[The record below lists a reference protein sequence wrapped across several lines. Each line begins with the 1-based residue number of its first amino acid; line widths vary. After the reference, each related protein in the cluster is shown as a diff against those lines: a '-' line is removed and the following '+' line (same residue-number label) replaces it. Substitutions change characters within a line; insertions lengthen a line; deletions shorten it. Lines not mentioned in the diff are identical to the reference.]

1 MLQGFLESLD
11 GTSIGLTVKTSVWIF
26 PVLET
31 LHFIGLAILIG
42 GIAALDLRILGV
54 GKRLPVAPL
63 HKLLPMVFVGFGI
76 NLITGVLFF
85 LSDPTGYGRN
95 PAFQLKMAFILLA
108 GLNALWFELKLARY
122 VDAWGAGV
130 EASTHAK
137 IVCGLS
143 LFFWAGIITAGRLL
157 PSFAALL

>member
-1 MLQGFLESLD
+1 MMDLLQSLD
-11 GTSIGLTVKTSVWIF
+11 GTWIGTTVKTSVWIF

-42 GIAALDLRILGV
+42 GIAVLDLRVLGV

-63 HKLLPMVFVGFGI
+63 HKLLPLVFVGFGI
-76 NLITGVLFF
+76 NLVTGVLFF
-85 LSDPTGYGRN
+85 LSDPLGYGVN
-95 PAFQLKMAFILLA
+95 PSFQVKMIFILLA
-108 GLNALWFELKLARY
+108 GLNALWFEMKLARHVNEWGPG
-122 VDAWGAGV
+122 VD
-130 EASTHAK
+130 ASTHAK

-143 LFFWAGIITAGRLL
+143 LFFWAGIITTGRLL

>member
-1 MLQGFLESLD
+1 MMDLLQSLD
-11 GTSIGLTVKTSVWIF
+11 GTWIGTTVKTSVWIF

-42 GIAALDLRILGV
+42 GIAVLDLRVLGV

-63 HKLLPMVFVGFGI
+63 HKLLPLVFVGFGI
-76 NLITGVLFF
+76 NLVTGVLFF
-85 LSDPTGYGRN
+85 LSDPLGYGVN
-95 PAFQLKMAFILLA
+95 PSFQVKMIFILLA
-108 GLNALWFELKLARY
+108 GLNALWFELKLARHVNEWGPG
-122 VDAWGAGV
+122 VD
-130 EASTHAK
+130 ASTHAK

-143 LFFWAGIITAGRLL
+143 LFFWAGIITTGRLL